1 MPGLRPRLREGGVSG
16 AQEGVAGGRLARFAR
31 RIAPHGP
38 VLALLLPALL
48 LLGLVYVLPLA
59 EVVRLSFGERGLTLS
74 HYADLA
80 GDDIVRRILGRTLW
94 ISLQVTAI
102 CLVVG
107 FPLAVLIARASP
119 RVQPILLLLVVI
131 PMWTAIL
138 VRTYAW
144 MVLLGRQGVVND
156 TLMGLGLTDAPL
168 SLLYNR
174 FSVIVGMVHIM
185 LPFMVLPILN
195 TLRQIPPALTTAAE
209 SLGASPLRS
218 FLTVYLP
225 LSLPGIAA
233 GCVLVFIMS
242 LGFYVTPALLGGLR
256 DTTFVLLIERYVSV
270 IRNWPMAAAMSVL
283 LLVITLAIV
292 VATQAGGRGA
302 RRPSLAARMTVRAAL
317 AISTRARRS
326 GGWLAR
332 RASRRG
338 GTGWGARLIGG
349 GGLVFLCAP
358 MVIILILS
366 FSSAPFLTFPP
377 ESFSLR
383 WYENFFGRPDWTGA
397 AMTSIR
403 VALATMVLTTLLGT
417 AAAVALVR
425 ADFPGKAVLAG
436 FMISPIVVPTMV
448 LAIAIYFVFARIGLV
463 GSEIGLV
470 LAHSV
475 LAIPFVV
482 VVVSGALQSV
492 DTLPE
497 RAARTLGAPPHTA
510 FLRITLPVLR
520 PAVLTAA
527 FFAFLASFDELV
539 IALFI
544 AGTGARTLPKRMWEG
559 IREEIDPTIA
569 AVAAM
574 LIGLTLLLLLIAEI
588 ARSRRR

>member
-1 MPGLRPRLREGGVSG
+1 MKAKQGSAALDRLRHI
-16 AQEGVAGGRLARFAR
+16 AR
-31 RIAPHGP
+31 HGP
-38 VLALLLPALL
+38 MMALLLPAML

-59 EVVRLSFGERGLTLS
+59 EVVRLSFGQRDFTLA
-74 HYADLA
+74 HYAELA
-80 GDDIVRRILGRTLW
+80 GDDIIHRILGRTLW

-102 CLVVG
+102 SLAAG
-107 FPLAVLIARASP
+107 FPLAVLIARASS
-119 RVQPILLLLVVI
+119 RMRPILLLLVVI

-144 MVLLGRQGVVND
+144 MVLLGRQGVVNGS
-156 TLMGLGLTDAPL
+156 LMAVGLTDEPL

-195 TLRQIPPALTTAAE
+195 TLRQIPPELTVAAE

-218 FLTVYLP
+218 FLTIYLP

-242 LGFYVTPALLGGLR
+242 LGFYVTPALLGGLH

-283 LLVITLAIV
+283 LLVLTLAIV
-292 VATQAGGRGA
+292 IATQAGGRGE
-302 RRPSLAARMTVRAAL
+302 RRVSLAVRLLVRAAL
-317 AISTRARRS
+317 AVSTRARRGS
-326 GGWLAR
+326 LLLVRPHAGAGGA
-332 RASRRG
+332 
-338 GTGWGARLIGG
+338 GWGARLIGG
-349 GGLVFLCAP
+349 AGLVFLCAP
-358 MVIILILS
+358 LGIILILS
-366 FSSAPFLTFPP
+366 FSSSPFLTFPP
-377 ESFSLR
+377 EGFSLR
-383 WYENFFGRPDWTGA
+383 WYENFFARPDWTGA

-403 VALATMVLTTLLGT
+403 VALATMLVATLMGT

-425 ADFPGKAVLAG
+425 AEFPGKALLAG
-436 FMISPIVVPTMV
+436 FMISPIVVPTVV
-448 LAIAIYFVFARIGLV
+448 LAIAIYFVFARLGLV
-463 GSEIGLV
+463 GTEIGLI

-475 LAIPFVV
+475 LAIPFVI
-482 VVVSGALQSV
+482 VVVSSALQST

-497 RAARTLGAPPHTA
+497 RAARTLGAPPHIA
-510 FLRITLPVLR
+510 FLRVTFPVLR
-520 PAVLTAA
+520 PAVITAA

-574 LIGLTLLLLLIAEI
+574 LIGLTLLLLFFAEI
-588 ARSRRR
+588 VRSRRK

>member
-1 MPGLRPRLREGGVSG
+1 MRH
-16 AQEGVAGGRLARFAR
+16 VARHV
-31 RIAPHGP
+31 PMM
-38 VLALLLPALL
+38 ALLLPAML

-59 EVVRLSFGERGLTLS
+59 EVVRLSFGQREFTLT
-74 HYADLA
+74 HYAQLA
-80 GDDIVRRILGRTLW
+80 GDDIIHRILGRTLW

-102 CLVVG
+102 SLVAG
-107 FPLAVLIARASP
+107 FPLAVLIARASS
-119 RVQPILLLLVVI
+119 RMQPILLLLVVV

-144 MVLLGRQGVVND
+144 MVLLGRQGVVNGS
-156 TLMGLGLTDAPL
+156 LMAVGLTDEPL

-195 TLRQIPPALTTAAE
+195 TLRQIPSALTVAAE

-218 FLTVYLP
+218 FMTVYLP

-242 LGFYVTPALLGGLR
+242 LGFYVTPALLGGLS

-283 LLVITLAIV
+283 LLVLTLAIV
-292 VATQAGGRGA
+292 IATQAGGRGE
-302 RRPSLAARMTVRAAL
+302 RRPSLAARLAVRAAL
-317 AISTRARRS
+317 AVSTRARGRALLLVRSQSGS
-326 GGWLAR
+326 GGA
-332 RASRRG
+332 
-338 GTGWGARLIGG
+338 GWGARLIGG
-349 GGLVFLCAP
+349 AGLVFLCAP
-358 MVIILILS
+358 LVIILILS
-366 FSSAPFLTFPP
+366 FSSSPFLTFPP
-377 ESFSLR
+377 EGFSLR
-383 WYENFFGRPDWTGA
+383 WYERFFERPDWTGA

-403 VALATMVLTTLLGT
+403 VALATMLLATLLGT

-425 ADFPGKAVLAG
+425 ADFPGKAILAG
-436 FMISPIVVPTMV
+436 FMISPIVVPTIV
-448 LAIAIYFVFARIGLV
+448 LAIAIYFVFARLGLV
-463 GSEIGLV
+463 GTEIGLI

-482 VVVSGALQSV
+482 VVVSGALQST

-497 RAARTLGAPPHTA
+497 RAARTLGAPPHVA
-510 FLRITLPVLR
+510 FLRVTFPVLR
-520 PAVLTAA
+520 PAVITAA

-574 LIGLTLLLLLIAEI
+574 LIGLTLLLLLFAEI
-588 ARSRRR
+588 ARSRRK